1 MKKAKYKKGQ
11 QVVYNGLIGV
21 IVGITKNMDGA
32 IMYDLEAQL
41 DCKLSC
47 TALESLCEW
56 VPCPRGSCEAK
67 VAGTET
73 TIPFHRHR
81 TI

>member
-47 TALESLCEW
+47 TALESLCELY
-56 VPCPRGSCEAK
+56 VDQDINQK
-67 VAGTET
+67 DTYL
-73 TIPFHRHR
+73 TIS
-81 TI
+81 T